1 MTDERYLNQEA
12 AEALR
17 SFLESARKRV
27 YPSGWHADGE
37 FQQPMEI
44 SATQVWANE
53 LNKQGHSIC
62 RIEPNLKDSNP
73 NDPPD
78 CIAEMDGERIG
89 VEVTELTVNEKE
101 RKKYVKARGESVSTI
116 FRAPGQVYDDK
127 IRERSEEANQNRPKV
142 RVPNTADWPFDKFLE
157 KLGKIVQKKV
167 GKMRKK
173 GEEGALISLDK
184 YFLLVVTGEQNLGEE
199 RLDEYLN
206 KIKLPR
212 PQYFDAIYVIGD
224 YVPNGGD
231 SGLRRVF
238 NPDLNQYEYKEMGPN
253 LGGGHY
259 PVFEVCLS

>member
-1 MTDERYLNQEA
+1 MILQT
-12 AEALR
+12 AL
-17 SFLESARKRV
+17 
-27 YPSGWHADGE
+27 
-37 FQQPMEI
+37 
-44 SATQVWANE
+44 
-53 LNKQGHSIC
+53 C
-62 RIEPNLKDSNP
+62 
-73 NDPPD
+73 
-78 CIAEMDGERIG
+78 AEMDGERIG
-89 VEVTELTVNEKE
+89 VEVTELTVDEKE

-184 YFLLVVTGEQNLGEE
+184 YFLLVVTGEQNLGEK

-238 NPDLNQYEYKEMGPN
+238 NPDLNQYEYQGDGAQSWRRTLPS
-253 LGGGHY
+253 L
-259 PVFEVCLS
+259 